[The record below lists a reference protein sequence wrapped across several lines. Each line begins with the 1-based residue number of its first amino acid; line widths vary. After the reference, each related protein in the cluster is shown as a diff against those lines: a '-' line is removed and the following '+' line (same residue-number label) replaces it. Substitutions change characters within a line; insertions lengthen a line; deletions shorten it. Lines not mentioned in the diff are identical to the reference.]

1 MRFKD
6 FGSAEKSARLNDDLV
21 SVSSTSVADS
31 AAISF
36 LMETNKQH
44 LEEWKTTESPTDDPE
59 NHFFTIKYKNATV
72 GQIVLW
78 RFKSDP
84 KRCSISYWIGL
95 DFCGRGLATAAVNL
109 VTSYAFRDLS
119 VHSIEAVI
127 HTDNT
132 ASIRVAQKTGFQES
146 KSLNNAVVTS
156 PEAKRQALYTLT
168 KK

>member
-78 RFKSDP
+78 RFKSEP

-109 VTSYAFRDLS
+109 VTTYGFRELGIHSYEARIHSDNLAS
-119 VHSIEAVI
+119 VAVARKAGFKKSETLASQVDTSKDAEA
-127 HTDNT
+127 TD
-132 ASIRVAQKTGFQES
+132 IYRLFK
-146 KSLNNAVVTS
+146 
-156 PEAKRQALYTLT
+156 
-168 KK
+168 